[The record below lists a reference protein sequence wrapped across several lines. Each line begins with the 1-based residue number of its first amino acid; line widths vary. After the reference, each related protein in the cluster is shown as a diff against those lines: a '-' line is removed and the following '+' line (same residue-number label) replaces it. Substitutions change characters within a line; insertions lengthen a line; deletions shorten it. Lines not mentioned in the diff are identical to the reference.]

1 MLMSPRT
8 PEQNLA
14 MQEESKNKIIGAALE
29 LFAQH
34 GYDGTSVR
42 MIAQN
47 AGIAQGL
54 LYNYFESKEH
64 LLSEIMGLG
73 MGYIAKRFEVI
84 PQDAPPMEQLEAL
97 LRALAVELQTQADFW
112 RVFYSLRYLPAFH
125 TLLGGEI
132 IRHTNLLR
140 AHFMEAYAA
149 DGDSDPELRAWALY
163 AMLEGIIQQY
173 LLFGED
179 YPLQAV
185 VDEAIRVHC
194 KSGGNHEHGKG

>member
-1 MLMSPRT
+1 
-8 PEQNLA
+8 
-14 MQEESKNKIIGAALE
+14 MQEESKSKIISAALE
-29 LFAQH
+29 RFAQH
-34 GYDGTSVR
+34 GYEGTSVR
-42 MIAQN
+42 MIAQH
-47 AGIAQGL
+47 AGVSQGL

-64 LLSEIMGLG
+64 LLQEIMALG
-73 MGYIAKRFEVI
+73 MGYIANRFEVI
-84 PQDAPPMEQLEAL
+84 PQEDPPMQQLETL
-97 LRALAVELQTQADFW
+97 LRELSVELQTQAAFW

-140 AHFMEAYAA
+140 GHFAECFAGAGA
-149 DGDSDPELRAWALY
+149 SDPELRAWALY

-185 VDEAIRVHC
+185 VDEAVRVHC
-194 KSGGNHEHGKG
+194 KQI